1 MRIKKSD
8 LVLVTKGKDRGKQ
21 GTVQQTIASKRRVVV
36 EGVGMVKRHM
46 RAQGMRAAE
55 IIEKEMSVSV
65 DNVMLICTHCQAATK
80 VGVKTLGDGSRA
92 RAVSY
97 THLRAHE
104 TLR

>member
-92 RAVSY
+92 TVCKKCQ
-97 THLRAHE
+97 E
-104 TLR
+104 VIE

>member
-21 GTVQQTIASKRRVVV
+21 GTVQQTIVSKRRVVV

-92 RAVSY
+92 RVCKKCQ
-97 THLRAHE
+97 E
-104 TLR
+104 VIE

>member
-21 GTVQQTIASKRRVVV
+21 GTVQQTIASKRRGVV

-92 RAVSY
+92 RVCKKCQ
-97 THLRAHE
+97 E
-104 TLR
+104 VIE

>member
-1 MRIKKSD
+1 MRIIISV
-8 LVLVTKGKDRGKQ
+8 LGLVTKGKDRGKQ

-92 RAVSY
+92 RVCKKCQ
-97 THLRAHE
+97 E
-104 TLR
+104 VIE

>member
-36 EGVGMVKRHM
+36 EGVGMVKPHM

-55 IIEKEMSVSV
+55 IIEKALSVSV

-92 RAVSY
+92 RVCKKCQ
-97 THLRAHE
+97 E
-104 TLR
+104 VIE

>member
-36 EGVGMVKRHM
+36 EGVGMVKRHV

-92 RAVSY
+92 RVCKKCQ
-97 THLRAHE
+97 E
-104 TLR
+104 VIE

>member
-1 MRIKKSD
+1 MRIKKND

-46 RAQGMRAAE
+46 RAQGMRSAE

-65 DNVMLICTHCQAATK
+65 NNVMLICTHCQAPTK
-80 VGVKTLGDGSRA
+80 VQVKTLGDGCRA
-92 RAVSY
+92 RVCKKCQ
-97 THLRAHE
+97 E
-104 TLR
+104 VIE

>member
-1 MRIKKSD
+1 MRIKKRD

-92 RAVSY
+92 RVCKKCQ
-97 THLRAHE
+97 E
-104 TLR
+104 VIE

>member
-80 VGVKTLGDGSRA
+80 VGIKTLGDGSRA
-92 RAVSY
+92 RVCKKCQ
-97 THLRAHE
+97 E
-104 TLR
+104 VIE